1 MLEEKLNFLGKIRTS
16 IQKNIGI
23 YSVIAGLS
31 LGALGCGPEEVSCR
45 KPTNE
50 NYSGTNRCAGSV
62 YGTPYSIDTCSLL
75 DKFCVCKKP
84 EGAPDSECE
93 CNCVSIHE
101 PHEKGW

>member
-1 MLEEKLNFLGKIRTS
+1 MR
-16 IQKNIGI
+16 
-23 YSVIAGLS
+23 LS

-50 NYSGTNRCAGSV
+50 NYSGTNRCAGS
-62 YGTPYSIDTCSLL
+62 YGTPYSLTRVLL

-93 CNCVSIHE
+93 CNCINHE
-101 PHEKGW
+101 PHERVVKMLKKTKQNGKK